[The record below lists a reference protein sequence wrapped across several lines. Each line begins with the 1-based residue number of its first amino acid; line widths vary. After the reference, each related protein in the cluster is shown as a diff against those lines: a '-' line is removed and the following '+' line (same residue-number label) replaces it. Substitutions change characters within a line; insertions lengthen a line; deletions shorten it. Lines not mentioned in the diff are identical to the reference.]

1 VANVTVDHDSGDYVY
16 EQVARILRN
25 RIESGQYP
33 SGRIMPSARTLSQ
46 ELGVSI
52 GSVKHALEELRADGL
67 VETRIGRGMVVTGT

>member
-1 VANVTVDHDSGDYVY
+1 VDHDSGDYVY

-25 RIESGQYP
+25 RIQSGQYP
-33 SGRIMPSARTLSQ
+33 AGRIMPSARTLSQ

-67 VETRIGRGMVVTGT
+67 VETRIGRGMVITGT

>member
-1 VANVTVDHDSGDYVY
+1 VTVDHDSGDYVY

-33 SGRIMPSARTLSQ
+33 TGRIMPSARTLSQ